1 MGDKELIRVAT
12 SFTKGVLGKKEPT
25 GMCYAVSCSLQG
37 YLSLC
42 DLETELIEGDIKIGK
57 DIFNH
62 YWLKLPDGRILDP
75 TASQFKTPEGE
86 EMPKMYLGEKP
97 KWYKLKKK

>member
-1 MGDKELIRVAT
+1 MDSYWSLPPNVSVKGGNDKVNIVKWKKYKIKDATWEKQSELI
-12 SFTKGVLGKKEPT
+12 K
-25 GMCYAVSCSLQG
+25 
-37 YLSLC
+37 
-42 DLETELIEGDIKIGK
+42 DIGK

-97 KWYKLKKK
+97 KWYKLKKNKNGNNSRR